1 MLTRRETRDVLLVSM
16 TATAVV
22 AGMLA
27 TQYTGYQLG
36 FATAKNLVEES
47 PLGAMLQT
55 PSDIR
60 FVVGTVIQ
68 VRDDRLT
75 LRTNP
80 LNPFDT
86 LRDRTVLVA
95 SSTRMNTK
103 DLAGIKVGET
113 LFVTAAENIAS
124 LATFTAQIISVQ
136 ASDVGSVTTVTVDE
150 E

>member
-1 MLTRRETRDVLLVSM
+1 M
-16 TATAVV
+16 
-22 AGMLA
+22 
-27 TQYTGYQLG
+27 
-36 FATAKNLVEES
+36 
-47 PLGAMLQT
+47 
-55 PSDIR
+55 
-60 FVVGTVIQ
+60 VGRVIQ